1 MTRLAT
7 LISTFFGIG
16 AIPGAPGTVAAAVAL
31 PIGYALLLYGGAAAL
46 LIAALLASVIGVWA
60 SGAHAQ
66 AIAKEDPG
74 SSVIDEVAGQ
84 LFALLPI
91 AATGTQADL
100 VPVLVAFFLF
110 RLFDI
115 FKPWPISAFENFDSG
130 WGIMADDIASGL
142 ISAAILWAML
152 HWAVI

>member
-7 LISTFFGIG
+7 LISTFFGVG
-16 AIPGAPGTVAAAVAL
+16 AIPGAPGTVAAAAAL
-31 PIGYALLLYGGAAAL
+31 PIGYALLLYCGTSAL
-46 LIAALLASVIGVWA
+46 VIAALFATAIGVWA
-60 SGAHAQ
+60 SGAHAK

-91 AATGTQADL
+91 AVTGTEADL

-115 FKPWPISAFENFDSG
+115 FKPWPISALENFDGG
-130 WGIMADDIASGL
+130 WGIMADDVASGI
-142 ISAAILWAML
+142 ISAAILWAL
-152 HWAVI
+152 LNWNWI